1 MSQAV
6 RVYNKSEE
14 TVVYHSADNS
24 VRLEVQVIDDT
35 IWLSQQQMSELFMT
49 DRTSIVRHIH
59 NIYKTNE
66 LTESVTCAKIA
77 QVRME
82 GGRQVMRT
90 LPYYNLDMIISVG
103 YRVNSLSATIF
114 RQWATKVIKNYMLRG
129 YAISSRFE
137 RLEQRVEQ
145 TERQIEYFV
154 HSALPP
160 KEGVFADGQIYD
172 AYEFIQKLIRSA
184 KKSIRLIDNYIDD
197 SVLTMMSA
205 KADEVKVDAGSQA
218 PIGAPLLPLLMFAA
232 AYAARSIRSCNKE
245 V

>member
-1 MSQAV
+1 
-6 RVYNKSEE
+6 
-14 TVVYHSADNS
+14 
-24 VRLEVQVIDDT
+24 
-35 IWLSQQQMSELFMT
+35 
-49 DRTSIVRHIH
+49 
-59 NIYKTNE
+59 
-66 LTESVTCAKIA
+66 
-77 QVRME
+77 ME

-184 KKSIRLIDNYIDD
+184 KQSIRLIDNYIDD

-205 KADEVKVDAGSQA
+205 KADEVKVDIFTKEITSAMQLAETKFNAQYSGLTLHQTNIFHDRFMIIDDATIYLMGASLKDAGKK
-218 PIGAPLLPLLMFAA
+218 LFAFTQLDV
-232 AYAARSIRSCNKE
+232 SHIIELNNKLK
-245 V
+245 